1 MVFFGNGKNHQCT
14 GKGNTC
20 RFYNL
25 PELTE
30 RIDEVENFHF
40 NIADALFDSDHLQ
53 INNELKIFL
62 IVLNRLQ
69 VNLNTPTTSFM
80 TVLYPLAKSFRRQ
93 LSVGFLTRGE

>member
-1 MVFFGNGKNHQCT
+1 MGKTTNALEKVTHAA
-14 GKGNTC
+14 
-20 RFYNL
+20 FYNL